1 MFVEREVF
9 GHRFVG
15 IESEAVQAIVSGH
28 NFSKVHEFASPA
40 RPLSRR
46 MHRDVFDQQDS
57 FRRGDQRDQTLDGLP
72 DNPDLSILYCLRIVS
87 FHRCGRF
94 VHAAQVLLVRGGHHF
109 LDLGQFLWL
118 RQPRA
123 IMVHRRSLSSP
134 PRRLKRRCLTV
145 PAIRGMLASVDSSE
159 ECDRQGARPLAQER
173 SRLFDQ
179 QAEAYDRFRPTY
191 PEAVIDELLGP
202 RPAGLDVLDVGCGTG
217 IASRQMAQRGAKV
230 LGVELA
236 PRMAEIAR
244 GHGIDVEI
252 AAFEGWDA
260 AGRTFDRVTSAQ
272 AWHWLD
278 LPIATAKAASV
289 LRPGGKLGLIWNAGC
304 QPDDL
309 ADALEVVYATVV
321 PRGRHRLF
329 RGYAAN
335 RSSDVKTG
343 LGSEIEAVSAVPDL
357 GAPTEEWFPWTRAYR
372 RDEWLDQLVSRSD
385 HAALD
390 PAVRDRLFEA
400 IGAAIDDQGGS
411 FVMNFETVLITATRL
426 R

>member
-1 MFVEREVF
+1 L
-9 GHRFVG
+9 
-15 IESEAVQAIVSGH
+15 
-28 NFSKVHEFASPA
+28 NFCFLCTYPA
-40 RPLSRR
+40 
-46 MHRDVFDQQDS
+46 FW
-57 FRRGDQRDQTLDGLP
+57 
-72 DNPDLSILYCLRIVS
+72 
-87 FHRCGRF
+87 GR
-94 VHAAQVLLVRGGHHF
+94 
-109 LDLGQFLWL
+109 
-118 RQPRA
+118 
-123 IMVHRRSLSSP
+123 
-134 PRRLKRRCLTV
+134 
-145 PAIRGMLASVDSSE
+145 LASVDTNDE
-159 ECDRQGARPLAQER
+159 RDRLAARPLAQER

-191 PEAVIDELLGP
+191 PDAVIDELLGP
-202 RPAGLDVLDVGCGTG
+202 VPAGLDVLDVGCGTG

-244 GHGIDVEI
+244 GHGVEVEI

-289 LRPGGKLGLIWNAGC
+289 LRPGGRLGLIWNAGC

-309 ADALEVVYATVV
+309 ADALEEVYASVV
-321 PRGRHRLF
+321 PRGGHRLF

-343 LGSEIEAVSAVPDL
+343 LGSEIDAVSAVPDF
-357 GAPTEEWFPWTRAYR
+357 GAPTEKWFPWTRAYQ

-385 HAALD
+385 HAALE

-426 R
+426 G